1 MPVCAQCGREFLR
14 PPTESNAS
22 PEQASTCPE
31 CQSSGV
37 HPAPAS
43 AAAAHPVPASAG
55 PVLTTRTPVSITA
68 VLVGINVFMFVTMV
82 LKGAPVMQPTADQL
96 LRWGANY
103 GPLTLSG
110 QWWRLLAAMFVHI
123 GIVHLAL
130 NMWALWNLGMLAEY
144 LYGPK
149 TFLAL
154 YLLSGLA
161 ASLVSLAHNPLVP
174 TAGASGAIFGVAGA
188 LIATL
193 YLGNLPTP
201 RSALRTT
208 LISLLV
214 FAGYSLGYG
223 FVKGGIDN
231 GAHIG
236 GLVSGLLLG
245 TVLTMDFGR
254 ARRHARLRP
263 LVFPAFALALA
274 GAAYAIHEVHA
285 PVVRLEKAEQAF
297 RRGDSAGALRE
308 LDQVVEARP
317 KYAPAWFLMGTVYV
331 RNHQDDKAEAA
342 FRRAIELN
350 PKDPAAL
357 AQLGVMYLRSHRYEQ
372 AREMFQRI
380 TVVSPKDADARVNLG
395 VTLNLM
401 GREEEALASFRRAT
415 ELNPKLALAWYNFGL
430 ASMNLKHYDDAVNA
444 FEHTRNLAPKDAEA
458 WIWLANAYE
467 AKGMREKADEAYL
480 TAYKLKAQTRRVP
493 PRQQ

>member
-1 MPVCAQCGREFLR
+1 M
-14 PPTESNAS
+14 
-22 PEQASTCPE
+22 CPE
-31 CQSSGV
+31 CESLGARPVSAG
-37 HPAPAS
+37 APAE
-43 AAAAHPVPASAG
+43 HLVPASAG
-55 PVLTTRTPVSITA
+55 PVLTTRTPLSVTA
-68 VLVGINVFMFVTMV
+68 VLVGINIFMFVAMV
-82 LKGAPVMQPTADQL
+82 LKGAPIVQPNADQL
-96 LRWGANY
+96 LRWGANF
-103 GPLTLSG
+103 GPLTIGG
-110 QWWRLLAAMFVHI
+110 QWWRLLTVMFVHV

-154 YLLSGLA
+154 YLLTGLA
-161 ASLVSLAHNPLVP
+161 ASLASLAHNPLVP

-193 YLGNLPTP
+193 YLGKLPTP

-208 LISLLV
+208 LVSLLV
-214 FAGYSLGYG
+214 FAGYSLAYG

-245 TVLTMDFGR
+245 AALTMDFGR

-263 LVFPAFALALA
+263 LVFPAFALVLA
-274 GAAYAIHEVHA
+274 GAAYAIHEVHT
-285 PVVRLEKAEQAF
+285 PVVRLENAERAF

-308 LDQVVEARP
+308 LNQVVQARP

-357 AQLGVMYLRSHRYEQ
+357 AQLGVMYLRQHRYEQ
-372 AREMFQRI
+372 AREIFQQI
-380 TVVSPKDADARVNLG
+380 TVADPKDADARLNLG
-395 VTLNLM
+395 VTLNLLS
-401 GREEEALASFRRAT
+401 RDEEALASFRRAT

-430 ASMNLKHYDDAVNA
+430 ASMNLKHYDDAVKG
-444 FEHTRNLAPKDAEA
+444 FEHTRDLAPKDAEA

-480 TAYKLKAQTRRVP
+480 TGYKLKAATR
-493 PRQQ
+493 PRPARR

>member
-1 MPVCAQCGREFLR
+1 
-14 PPTESNAS
+14 
-22 PEQASTCPE
+22 
-31 CQSSGV
+31 
-37 HPAPAS
+37 
-43 AAAAHPVPASAG
+43 
-55 PVLTTRTPVSITA
+55 VLTARAPVSVTA
-68 VLVGINVFMFVTMV
+68 VLLGINLFLFVVMV
-82 LKGAPVMQPTADQL
+82 LKGASVMQPNADHL
-96 LRWGANY
+96 LRWGANF
-103 GPLTLSG
+103 GPLTIGG
-110 QWWRLLAAMFVHI
+110 QWWRLLTAMFVHI

-193 YLGNLPTP
+193 YLGKLPTP

-214 FAGYSLGYG
+214 FAGYSLVYG

-236 GLVSGLLLG
+236 GLISGLLLG
-245 TVLTMDFGR
+245 AVLTMDFGR

-263 LVFPAFALALA
+263 LVFPAFALVLA
-274 GAAYAIHEVHA
+274 GGAYAIREVHT
-285 PVVRLEKAEQAF
+285 PVVRLEKAEEAF
-297 RRGDSAGALRE
+297 RKGDSADALRE
-308 LDQVVEARP
+308 LDQVVRARP

-331 RNHQDDKAEAA
+331 RNRQDDKAEAA
-342 FRRAIELN
+342 FRRAVELN
-350 PKDPAAL
+350 PKSPAPL
-357 AQLGVMYLRSHRYEQ
+357 AQLGVMYLRSKRYEQ
-372 AREMFQRI
+372 ARQMFHQI
-380 TVVSPKDADARVNLG
+380 TVVDPKDADAHVNLG
-395 VTLNLM
+395 VTLNLL
-401 GREEEALASFRRAT
+401 GRDEEALASFRRAT
-415 ELNPKLALAWYNFGL
+415 QLNPKLPLAWYNFGL
-430 ASMNLKHYDDAVNA
+430 ASMNLKHYDDAVDA
-444 FEHTRNLAPKDAEA
+444 FLHTTKLAPKDAEA

-467 AKGMREKADEAYL
+467 AKGMREQAD
-480 TAYKLKAQTRRVP
+480 TAYMTGYKLRAAKRPKPARAR
-493 PRQQ
+493 